1 MTMTMTNDTRDRVV
15 AVIRDA
21 HANYV
26 AADEVARRCGAP
38 DQARAELLTAHTAY
52 LYAIIVATKGEA
64 AKNGKATQDEKTT

>member
-1 MTMTMTNDTRDRVV
+1 MTNDTRDRVV

-38 DQARAELLTAHTAY
+38 DQARAELLTAHIAY
-52 LYAIIVATKGEA
+52 LYAIIVATRGGDAARAEA
-64 AKNGKATQDEKTT
+64 AALAAKG